1 MEKFKSPSE
10 YKDQSGYSL
19 MPFHFSKLNG
29 DYFISNDFG
38 EWEVLTPVQLKDLV
52 YKRIDRKRSP
62 APR

>member
-52 YKRIDRKRSP
+52 
-62 APR
+62 